1 MKNLNNLFNQCI
13 KEVKAIGIEPGN
25 IVAVTVNTRAKTR
38 WGQTKKNGN
47 SYTINIS
54 DRILQDE
61 QDDLIAKD
69 TIIHEI
75 LHTCTDC
82 MNHGFNW
89 KALANKVNRAY
100 PQYHISR
107 TTSAEEKGIEAR
119 KAVDYRYNVI
129 CKECGNTWNYDRA
142 GKVVQNTGRF
152 YCPCGGKLTVKC
164 NDNRFVMWSVNT

>member
-25 IVAVTVNTRAKTR
+25 IVSVTVNTRAKTR
-38 WGQTKKNGN
+38 WGQTKKRGN
-47 SYTINIS
+47 SYSINIS
-54 DRILQDE
+54 DRILQDG

-75 LHTCTDC
+75 LHTCPDC
-82 MNHGFNW
+82 MNHGPNW

-107 TTSAEEKGIEAR
+107 TTSTEEKGIEAR
-119 KAVDYRYNVI
+119 KPVDYRYNVI

-142 GKVVQNTGRF
+142 GKVVQNPGRF
-152 YCPCGGKLTVKC
+152 HCSCGGKLTVKC
-164 NDNRFVMWSVNT
+164 NDNNFVVWSVHV